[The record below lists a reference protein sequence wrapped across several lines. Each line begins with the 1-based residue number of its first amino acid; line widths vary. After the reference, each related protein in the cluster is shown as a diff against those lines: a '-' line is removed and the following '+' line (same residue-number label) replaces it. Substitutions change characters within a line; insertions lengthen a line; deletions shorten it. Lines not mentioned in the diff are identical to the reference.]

1 MAKGMADRHPLL
13 CVCSVFIGL
22 VLRDGVQ
29 IRLHIFGFL
38 GPLGLDSGRFT
49 TPFLK
54 CVSSN
59 FSKKTNNPNPSPIKK
74 IWFGLYWL
82 GAGGGARTRTVI
94 TPRDFKSLVSAI
106 PPHRQTASI
115 YYHVRCAPS
124 SKIRARAGNRKDLL
138 S

>member
-1 MAKGMADRHPLL
+1 MESTNVNVWFTSVIVKKNSPDPTRDREN
-13 CVCSVFIGL
+13 I
-22 VLRDGVQ
+22 
-29 IRLHIFGFL
+29 
-38 GPLGLDSGRFT
+38 
-49 TPFLK
+49 
-54 CVSSN
+54 
-59 FSKKTNNPNPSPIKK
+59 
-74 IWFGLYWL
+74 